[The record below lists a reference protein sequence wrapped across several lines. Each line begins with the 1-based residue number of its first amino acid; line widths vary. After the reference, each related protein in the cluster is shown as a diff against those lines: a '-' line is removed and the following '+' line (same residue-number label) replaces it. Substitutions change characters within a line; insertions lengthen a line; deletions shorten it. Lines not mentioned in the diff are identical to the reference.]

1 MTWLGVV
8 AAGTMIVGFASF
20 AVLDLL
26 GISLRSQGNQTTRQ
40 SWNRRMLALGSGG
53 LVTAILLPFV
63 FVGAFA
69 GLVFVAGW
77 IALGVLMACMFSSR
91 KPTRLLAILMFLT
104 VALGTVL
111 HLPPHPPD
119 LDSLGAFVA
128 IGLLLAKTSRLLIRQ
143 SEIDAEFS

>member
-77 IALGVLMACMFSSR
+77 IAAVLSQ
-91 KPTRLLAILMFLT
+91 
-104 VALGTVL
+104 
-111 HLPPHPPD
+111 
-119 LDSLGAFVA
+119 SLNSLSADNKM
-128 IGLLLAKTSRLLIRQ
+128 LNSTSGYV
-143 SEIDAEFS
+143 